1 MLGKSITL
9 KNLSI
14 DNQSCIGLQ
23 FQAHRDLQ
31 EKVNLLPNVEWSENY
46 QMYFVP
52 NTKENIQ
59 LIYKVFKGIA
69 WVNGNY
75 FFHNKPLVN
84 KKGNANFKRED
95 HSKLNS
101 QARLCPEDYLEKLE
115 LKKYAPNTARIYIS
129 CFEAFMRFYPDAT
142 LDKIDE
148 NDIRKYLLFLVRK
161 DCSDS
166 YVNQAI
172 NSIKFYYEIVR
183 GMPNR
188 FYSIE
193 RPRKSKKLPEV
204 LSIIEVQS
212 LLAEINNIKHRC
224 IVGLLYSSGL
234 RRSEV
239 LALRPVDIDSKRML
253 IRVNQGK
260 GKKDRYTILSATLL
274 KELRNYYKRYQ
285 PQTFLFESPNGK
297 AYSPTSVVNIVS
309 RAALRAGIK
318 RRVTPHMLRH
328 SFATH
333 LLDKRTDL
341 RKIQVLLGHNSSK
354 TTEIYTHVAEN
365 SFKDIDDL
373 LS

>member
-1 MLGKSITL
+1 MFGKSITL
-9 KNLSI
+9 KHLSI
-14 DNQSCIGLQ
+14 DNRPCIGLQ
-23 FQAHRDLQ
+23 FRAHRSLQ
-31 EKVNLLPNVEWSENY
+31 EKVNLLANVEWSEQY
-46 QMYFVP
+46 QMYFLS

-59 LIYKVFKGIA
+59 LIYKMFKGVA
-69 WVNGNY
+69 WINGNY
-75 FFHNKPLVN
+75 FFHNKPLANKSSNVN
-84 KKGNANFKRED
+84 FRREE
-95 HSKLNS
+95 HSKSRS
-101 QARLCPEDYLEKLE
+101 QAQLCPDEYLEKLE

-129 CFEAFMRFYPDAT
+129 CFEAFMRFYSDAP
-142 LDKIDE
+142 LDKLDE
-148 NDIRKYLLFLVRK
+148 NDVRKYLLSLVRK
-161 DCSDS
+161 DSSDS
-166 YVNQAI
+166 YINQAI
-172 NSIKFYYEIVR
+172 NSIKFYYEIVC

-204 LSIIEVQS
+204 LSVMEVQS
-212 LLAEINNIKHRC
+212 LMAEINNVKHRC

-239 LALRPVDIDSKRML
+239 LALRPEDIDSKRML
-253 IRVNQGK
+253 VRVNQGK
-260 GKKDRYTILSATLL
+260 GRKDRYTILSATLL
-274 KELRNYYKRYQ
+274 SELRIYYKRYQ
-285 PQTFLFESPNGK
+285 PQTFLFESPSGK

-309 RAALRAGIK
+309 RAAFKAGIK
-318 RRVTPHMLRH
+318 KRVTPHMLRH

-333 LLDKRTDL
+333 LLDKGTDL

>member
-1 MLGKSITL
+1 MSGRSITL
-9 KNLSI
+9 KHLSI
-14 DNQSCIGLQ
+14 DKRPCIGLQ
-23 FQAHRDLQ
+23 FRAHRDLQ
-31 EKVNLLPNVEWSENY
+31 QKVNLLPNIEWSENY
-46 QMYFVP
+46 QMYFLP

-59 LIYKVFKGIA
+59 LIYRLFKGLA
-69 WVNGNY
+69 WINGNY

-84 KKGNANFKRED
+84 KARNANFIRDEHIKFG
-95 HSKLNS
+95 S
-101 QARLCPEDYLEKLE
+101 QARLCPEEYLEKLE

-129 CFEAFMRFYPDAT
+129 CFEAFMRFYQDVP
-142 LDKIDE
+142 LDNIDE
-148 NDIRKYLLFLVRK
+148 TDIRNYLLSLVRNGS
-161 DCSDS
+161 SDS
-166 YVNQAI
+166 YINQAI

-193 RPRKSKKLPEV
+193 RPRRSKKLPEV
-204 LSIIEVQS
+204 LSALEVQN
-212 LLAEINNIKHRC
+212 LMAEISNIKHKC

-239 LALRPVDIDSKRML
+239 LALRPEDIDSKRML
-253 IRVNQGK
+253 VKVNQGK

-274 KELRNYYKRYQ
+274 KELRDYYKRYQ
-285 PQTFLFESPNGK
+285 PKTFLFESPNGQS
-297 AYSPTSVVNIVS
+297 YSPTSVVKIVS
-309 RAALRAGIK
+309 RAALKAGIK

-333 LLDKRTDL
+333 LLDKGTDL

-365 SFKDIDDL
+365 SFKGIDDL

>member
-1 MLGKSITL
+1 
-9 KNLSI
+9 
-14 DNQSCIGLQ
+14 
-23 FQAHRDLQ
+23 
-31 EKVNLLPNVEWSENY
+31 
-46 QMYFVP
+46 
-52 NTKENIQ
+52 
-59 LIYKVFKGIA
+59 
-69 WVNGNY
+69 
-75 FFHNKPLVN
+75 
-84 KKGNANFKRED
+84 
-95 HSKLNS
+95 
-101 QARLCPEDYLEKLE
+101 
-115 LKKYAPNTARIYIS
+115 
-129 CFEAFMRFYPDAT
+129 MRFYPDAT

-260 GKKDRYTILSATLL
+260 GNKDRYTILSPTLL
-274 KELRNYYKRYQ
+274 KELRHYYKRYQ
-285 PQTFLFESPNGK
+285 PQTFLFESPDGG

-309 RAALRAGIK
+309 RAAIRAGIQ

-333 LLDKRTDL
+333 VLEQRVDIRV
-341 RKIQVLLGHNSSK
+341 IQVL
-354 TTEIYTHVAEN
+354 
-365 SFKDIDDL
+365 
-373 LS
+373 

>member
-95 HSKLNS
+95 HSKLNN

-333 LLDKRTDL
+333 LLDKGTDL

>member
-46 QMYFVP
+46 QMYFLP

-59 LIYKVFKGIA
+59 LIYKVFKGVA
-69 WVNGNY
+69 WINGNY

-95 HSKLNS
+95 HSKHS
-101 QARLCPEDYLEKLE
+101 SKARLCPEDYLEKLE

-193 RPRKSKKLPEV
+193 RPRKTKKLPVV

-274 KELRNYYKRYQ
+274 KELRNYFKRYQ
-285 PQTFLFESPNGK
+285 PRTFLFESPNGK

-333 LLDKRTDL
+333 LLDKGTDL

-365 SFKDIDDL
+365 SFRDIDDL

>member
-1 MLGKSITL
+1 MFGKSITL
-9 KNLSI
+9 KHLSI
-14 DNQSCIGLQ
+14 DNQPCIGLQ
-23 FQAHRDLQ
+23 FRANRDLH
-31 EKVNLLPNVEWSENY
+31 EKVNLLPNVKWSENY

-59 LIYKVFKGIA
+59 LIYKVFKGVA
-69 WVNGNY
+69 WINGNY
-75 FFHNKPLVN
+75 FFHNKPLAN
-84 KKGNANFKRED
+84 KTGNTNFNRED
-95 HSKLNS
+95 HSKFSS
-101 QARLCPEDYLEKLE
+101 QARLCPDDYLEKLE

-129 CFEAFMRFYPDAT
+129 CFEAFMRFYPDVP
-142 LDKIDE
+142 LDNIDE
-148 NDIRKYLLFLVRK
+148 NDIRKYLLFLIRK
-161 DCSDS
+161 GCSDS

-212 LLAEINNIKHRC
+212 LLAEISNVKHRC

-239 LALRPVDIDSKRML
+239 LALRPEDIDSKRML
-253 IRVNQGK
+253 VRVNQGK

-274 KELRNYYKRYQ
+274 KELRIYYKRYQ
-285 PQTFLFESPNGK
+285 PKTFLFESPNGK

-309 RAALRAGIK
+309 RAALRAGIT

-333 LLDKRTDL
+333 LLDKGTDL

>member
-1 MLGKSITL
+1 
-9 KNLSI
+9 
-14 DNQSCIGLQ
+14 
-23 FQAHRDLQ
+23 
-31 EKVNLLPNVEWSENY
+31 
-46 QMYFVP
+46 
-52 NTKENIQ
+52 
-59 LIYKVFKGIA
+59 
-69 WVNGNY
+69 
-75 FFHNKPLVN
+75 
-84 KKGNANFKRED
+84 
-95 HSKLNS
+95 
-101 QARLCPEDYLEKLE
+101 
-115 LKKYAPNTARIYIS
+115 
-129 CFEAFMRFYPDAT
+129 
-142 LDKIDE
+142 
-148 NDIRKYLLFLVRK
+148 
-161 DCSDS
+161 
-166 YVNQAI
+166 
-172 NSIKFYYEIVR
+172 
-183 GMPNR
+183 R

-204 LSIIEVQS
+204 LSIMEVQS

-239 LALRPVDIDSKRML
+239 LALRPEDIDSKRML
-253 IRVNQGK
+253 VRVNQGK

-285 PQTFLFESPNGK
+285 PRTFLFESPNGK

-318 RRVTPHMLRH
+318 RRVTSYMLRH

-333 LLDKRTDL
+333 LLDKGTDL

-365 SFKDIDDL
+365 SFRDIDDL